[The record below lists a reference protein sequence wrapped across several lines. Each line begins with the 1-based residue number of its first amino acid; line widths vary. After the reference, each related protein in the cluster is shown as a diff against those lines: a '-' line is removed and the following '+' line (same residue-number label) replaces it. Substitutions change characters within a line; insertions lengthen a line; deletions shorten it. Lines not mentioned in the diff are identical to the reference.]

1 MSSFPPLF
9 SHSSCEIPP
18 TEKTT
23 TVWRTPS
30 ITASF
35 HSFFLHLQ
43 ATSCVPLS
51 CQVREVQ
58 MVIVH
63 TAHCQIL
70 SHIHSHTVHSYR
82 LSFVSSHSKGLS
94 LGSSVFWQAWLQFF
108 FRSLSPIA
116 SWLLVFKLSLIHVSF
131 TQRYRQ
137 SPEPVSGRVYGSDT
151 FVTGHS
157 WHFAIPPAPPPSPP
171 PPPYDQT

>member
-1 MSSFPPLF
+1 MKFPQQKKQQHCLAHYFHHRFISLALSSLTGDELRSSF
-9 SHSSCEIPP
+9 S
-18 TEKTT
+18 
-23 TVWRTPS
+23 
-30 ITASF
+30 
-35 HSFFLHLQ
+35 
-43 ATSCVPLS
+43 
-51 CQVREVQ
+51 QVREVQ

-63 TAHCQIL
+63 IAHCQIL

-116 SWLLVFKLSLIHVSF
+116 SWLLVFRLSLIHVSF

-137 SPEPVSGRVYGSDT
+137 TPEPVSGRVYGSNT

-157 WHFAIPPAPPPSPP
+157 WHFAIPPPLMTILSEGHSLVRSN
-171 PPPYDQT
+171 YRIHC

>member
-9 SHSSCEIPP
+9 SHSSSEIPP
-18 TEKTT
+18 TEKNNCL
-23 TVWRTPS
+23 
-30 ITASF
+30 AHSF
-35 HSFFLHLQ
+35 HHRSISLALSSFTGDELRSSF
-43 ATSCVPLS
+43 S
-51 CQVREVQ
+51 QVREVQ

-116 SWLLVFKLSLIHVSF
+116 SWLLVFRLSLIHVSF
-131 TQRYRQ
+131 TQPYRQ
-137 SPEPVSGRVYGSDT
+137 SPEPVSGRVYGSNT

-157 WHFAIPPAPPPSPP
+157 WHSAIPP
-171 PPPYDQT
+171 PPPPPPHTPSPHDKT